1 MNTTSSTQPVYRN
14 GNSIA
19 GPGKEKALAAYTG
32 FTIAAVDAKQ
42 EETDDET
49 AIYQRFAQLVAAWG
63 AGDAEAYGALFTE
76 DADYV
81 AFDGVN
87 QKGRE
92 AIIAGHKP
100 LFERFLK
107 GSTLTGGLV
116 SVCLLAPNVALAHA
130 VGSIL
135 DSGRRTPKAER
146 LSSQTL
152 LAIKEN
158 GTWRFRAFHNTRVR
172 PIGQGRGF
180 FAWLIADLAW
190 RFFGPKP

>member
-1 MNTTSSTQPVYRN
+1 M
-14 GNSIA
+14 A
-19 GPGKEKALAAYTG
+19 DYTG
-32 FTIAAVDAKQ
+32 FAKAEVGSTQ
-42 EETDDET
+42 ANPADET
-49 AIYQRFAQLVAAWG
+49 AIRHLFAQLVAAWD

-92 AIIAGHKP
+92 AIIAGHKT

-107 GSTLTGGLV
+107 GSKLTGGLV
-116 SVCLLAPNVALAHA
+116 SVRLVAPTVALAHA

-135 DSGRRTPKAER
+135 DPGRRTPKAER

-152 LAIKEN
+152 LAVKEN

-172 PIGQGRGF
+172 PIAQGSGF

-190 RFFGPKP
+190 RYFGPKP